1 MFNQMDK
8 IMSGEKRFIWSLT
21 VSWLIVGALL
31 LLAVQTGLAQSS
43 NDVYRV
49 EEFNVSG
56 DVSLQVQTAG
66 GSIKAIGSND
76 DEVKVEMYV
85 RKRGRYIDPGK
96 ADLSDYEIDISQNG
110 NTITAVAE
118 RKGNNWIN
126 RNSYSISFIVYTPN
140 DTRTRLRT
148 SGGSVS
154 ATNLTGTQELR
165 TSGGSVSVEGI
176 NGDMVLRTSGGSINI
191 TDAQG
196 DVEANTSGGTI
207 RVKYL
212 TGNLDART
220 SGGSINLE
228 QVAGNVEA
236 RTSGGSIEAEV
247 VSPAEKIVLRTSGG
261 SIRIKVPQENGY
273 DLDLDANR
281 VYAEL
286 INFNGRAERDRI
298 VGDFN
303 GGGTQIEAKTSGGSV
318 RIEYL

>member
-1 MFNQMDK
+1 MSK
-8 IMSGEKRFIWSLT
+8 IMSEDKRFIWSLT
-21 VSWLIVGALL
+21 VSWLFVGALL

-43 NDVYRV
+43 NDAYRT
-49 EEFNVSG
+49 EEFKVSG
-56 DVSLQVQTAG
+56 NVNLEVQTAG

-76 DEVKVEMYV
+76 DNVRVEMFV
-85 RKRGRYIDPGK
+85 RKRGRYIEQGK
-96 ADLSDYEIDISQNG
+96 ADLSDYEIEISQSG
-110 NTITAVAE
+110 NMIKAVAE
-118 RKGNNWIN
+118 RKGNNWMN

-154 ATNLTGTQELR
+154 ATNLTGSQELR

-176 NGDMVLRTSGGSINI
+176 NGEMVLRTSGGSISI

-228 QVAGNVEA
+228 QVAGNVDA
-236 RTSGGSIEAEV
+236 RTSGGSINAEV
-247 VSPAEKIVLRTSGG
+247 VSPAEKIELRTSGG
-261 SIRIKVPQENGY
+261 SINIKVPKENGY

-286 INFNGRAERDRI
+286 INFNGRAEKDRI
-298 VGDFN
+298 VGNFN
-303 GGGTQIEAKTSGGSV
+303 GGGTRIEAKTSGGSV

>member
-1 MFNQMDK
+1 MFKQIDK
-8 IMSGEKRFIWSLT
+8 DMSGEKRFIWSLT

-43 NDVYRV
+43 SDVYRA

-56 DVSLQVQTAG
+56 NVSLEVRTSG

-76 DEVKVEMYV
+76 DKVRVEMYV
-85 RKRGRYIDPGK
+85 RKRGRYIEPGE
-96 ADLSDYEIDISQNG
+96 ADLSKYEIEISESG
-110 NTITAVAE
+110 NTVKAVAE
-118 RKGNNWIN
+118 RKGSWMN
-126 RNSYSISFIVYTPN
+126 RDNYSISFIVYTPN
-140 DTRTRLRT
+140 ETRSRLRT

-154 ATNLTGTQELR
+154 ASNLTGTQELR
-165 TSGGSVSVEGI
+165 TSGGSVNVEGI
-176 NGDMVLRTSGGSINI
+176 DGDMVLRTSGGSIGI

-196 DVEANTSGGTI
+196 NVEANTSGGTI

-212 TGNLDART
+212 TGALDART

-236 RTSGGSIEAEV
+236 RTSGGSINAEI
-247 VSPAEKIVLRTSGG
+247 VSPADKIELRTSGG
-261 SIRIKVPQENGY
+261 NIRIKVPQENGY

-281 VYAEL
+281 VYVEL
-286 INFNGRAERDRI
+286 INFNGRAEKDRI

-303 GGGTQIEAKTSGGSV
+303 GGGTKIEAKTSGGSV